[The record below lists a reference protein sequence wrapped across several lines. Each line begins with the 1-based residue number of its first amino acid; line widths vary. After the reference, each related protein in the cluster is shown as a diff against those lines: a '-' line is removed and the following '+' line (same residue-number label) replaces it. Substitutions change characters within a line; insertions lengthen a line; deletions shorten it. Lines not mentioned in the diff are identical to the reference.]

1 MLELSTA
8 FPSKPSNQDSSFF
21 TKRDTGMFYEPGKTD
36 HGLSKNPFNS
46 LVIPRPIGW
55 ITSVDTAGIVNLAPY
70 SFFNAVSYRPPMVMF
85 SASRGSSSPDDDH
98 KDSQRNIEETGEFV
112 CNITTWETREA
123 MNVTAAGVGKGVD
136 EMALAG
142 LTAEASFTVKP
153 PRVAEVPVHL
163 ECKHIKT
170 VKLPGDGLNDVY
182 CVIFGQVV
190 GINIKDDFITADGQ
204 VDVGKMRP
212 IARLGYQD
220 YAVVN
225 PDTIFTMQR
234 PE

>member
-1 MLELSTA
+1 
-8 FPSKPSNQDSSFF
+8 
-21 TKRDTGMFYEPGKTD
+21 MFYEPGKTD
-36 HGLSKNPFNS
+36 HGLPKNPFNS

-55 ITSVDTAGIVNLAPY
+55 ITSVDADGLVNLAPY
-70 SFFNAVSYRPPMVMF
+70 SFFNAVSYRPPTVMF
-85 SASRGSSSPDDDH
+85 SASRGATSPNDNH

-112 CNITTWETREA
+112 CNLTTWDTREA
-123 MNVTAAGVGKGVD
+123 MNATSAGVGMDVD
-136 EMALAG
+136 ELALAG
-142 LTAEASFTVKP
+142 LTAEASVTVKP
-153 PRVAEVPVHL
+153 PRVTEVPVHL

-170 VKLPGDGLNDVY
+170 VELPGETPNDVY

-190 GINIKDDFITADGQ
+190 GIHIRDEFITAVGE

-225 PDTIFTMQR
+225 ADTIFTMQR

>member
-1 MLELSTA
+1 
-8 FPSKPSNQDSSFF
+8 
-21 TKRDTGMFYEPGKTD
+21 MFYEPGKTN
-36 HGLSKNPFNS
+36 HGLPKNPFNS

-55 ITSVDTAGIVNLAPY
+55 ITSVDADGLVNLAPY
-70 SFFNAVSYRPPMVMF
+70 SFFNAVSYRPPTVMF
-85 SASRGSSSPDDDH
+85 SASRGATSPNDNH
-98 KDSQRNIEETGEFV
+98 KDSQRNIEVTGEFV
-112 CNITTWETREA
+112 CNLTTWDTREA
-123 MNVTAAGVGKGVD
+123 MNATSAGVGMDVD
-136 EMALAG
+136 ELALAG
-142 LTAEASFTVKP
+142 LTAEASVTVKP
-153 PRVAEVPVHL
+153 PRVTEVPVHL

-170 VKLPGDGLNDVY
+170 VELPGETPNDVY

-190 GINIKDDFITADGQ
+190 GIHIRDEFITAAGE

-225 PDTIFTMQR
+225 ADTIFTMQR

>member
-1 MLELSTA
+1 
-8 FPSKPSNQDSSFF
+8 
-21 TKRDTGMFYEPGKTD
+21 MFYEPGKTD

-70 SFFNAVSYRPPMVMF
+70 SFFNAVSYSPPMVMF

-98 KDSQRNIEETGEFV
+98 KDSQRNIEKTGEFV

-123 MNVTAAGVGKGVD
+123 MNATAANVGKDVD
-136 EMALAG
+136 ELALAG
-142 LTAEASFTVKP
+142 LTAEASVTVKP

-163 ECKHIKT
+163 ECKFIKT
-170 VKLPGDGLNDVY
+170 VELPGNGPNDVY

-190 GINIKDDFITADGQ
+190 GIHIKDDFITEDGQ
-204 VDVGKMRP
+204 VDVGKHDGVRWP
-212 IARLGYQD
+212 CGAAVAVEDAASVPSVRTDHVTDATKGQLAPRARRLARCRCRSSG
-220 YAVVN
+220 
-225 PDTIFTMQR
+225 
-234 PE
+234 

>member
-1 MLELSTA
+1 
-8 FPSKPSNQDSSFF
+8 
-21 TKRDTGMFYEPGKTD
+21 MFYEPGKTD
-36 HGLSKNPFNS
+36 HGLPKNPFNS

-55 ITSVDTAGIVNLAPY
+55 ITSVDADGLVNLAPY
-70 SFFNAVSYRPPMVMF
+70 SFFNAVSYRPPTVMF
-85 SASRGSSSPDDDH
+85 SASRGATSPNDNH
-98 KDSQRNIEETGEFV
+98 KDSQRNIEVTGEFV
-112 CNITTWETREA
+112 CNLTTWDTREA
-123 MNVTAAGVGKGVD
+123 MNATSAGVGMDVD
-136 EMALAG
+136 ELALAG
-142 LTAEASFTVKP
+142 LTAEASVTVKP
-153 PRVAEVPVHL
+153 PRVTEVPVHL

-170 VKLPGDGLNDVY
+170 VELPGETPNDVY

-190 GINIKDDFITADGQ
+190 GIHIRDEFITAAGE

-225 PDTIFTMQR
+225 ADTIFTMQR